1 MRIRVVSSK
10 QEIKSIGQ
18 GEKIIHLAFRPS
30 NRDIFALIE
39 ACPNVK
45 AIHIPASY
53 IKTVSASTKMFLEM
67 QGISLLEGDVWGHR
81 KDINE
86 YSEIKKEIFDRIE
99 ELKSEG
105 LSEPDILDRLGR
117 ETRLSK
123 DLIKFLVTD
132 KGKKKK

>member
-10 QEIKSIGQ
+10 EEIKSLGTA
-18 GEKIIHLAFRPS
+18 EKIIHLAFRPS
-30 NRDIFALIE
+30 NKDIFTLVE
-39 ACPNVK
+39 SCPNVK

-53 IKTVSASTKMFLEM
+53 IKTVSGSTKMFLDM
-67 QGISLLEGDVWGHR
+67 QGIALLEGDVWGHR

-86 YSEIKKEIFDRIE
+86 YSEIKKEIFDRIQ

-105 LSEPDILDRLGR
+105 MSDSDVLERLGR

-123 DLIKFLVTD
+123 DLVKFLVA
-132 KGKKKK
+132 GKKK

>member
-10 QEIKSIGQ
+10 EEIKSLGSA
-18 GEKIIHLAFRPS
+18 EKIIHLAFRPS
-30 NRDIFALIE
+30 NKDIFTLVE

-53 IKTVSASTKMFLEM
+53 IKTVSGSTKMFLDM
-67 QGISLLEGDVWGHR
+67 QGVALLEGDVWGHR

-86 YSEIKKEIFDRIE
+86 YSEIKKEIFDRIQ
-99 ELKSEG
+99 ELKSDG
-105 LSEPDILDRLGR
+105 MSESDVLERLGR

-123 DLIKFLVTD
+123 DLIKFLVG
-132 KGKKKK
+132 GKKKK